1 MTDETKEVS
10 KPLVLAAYTVILNL
24 DGTIQTELIEASETV
39 QRQATT
45 YDIYQTSKE
54 LVSDIESHLL
64 ADRVA
69 ERVIGALQ
77 PRDESADFKAK
88 LINALTERGIDTPQA

>member
-1 MTDETKEVS
+1 MTEETG
-10 KPLVLAAYTVILNL
+10 PLYQASYIVFINL
-24 DGTIQTELIEASETV
+24 DGTIKTELLPASESIE
-39 QRQATT
+39 RQSTT
-45 YDIYQTSKE
+45 FDIYQTSKE

-69 ERVIGALQ
+69 ERVVRAIQ